1 NQFSELADANE
12 IEYFLPFLL
21 EGIADKRDLMQR
33 DGIHP
38 TAKAQPM
45 ILENVWSI
53 LPEELTLNY
62 TRN

>member
-1 NQFSELADANE
+1 
-12 IEYFLPFLL
+12 FLPFLL